1 MQRDP
6 KAVEFQGVSQLGR
19 RNVFPSEGALFAA
32 IPPHRGNRAD
42 EHDVR
47 PWNLQPMA
55 GEPRR
60 KLYSSGIEG
69 GTSTPNMQ
77 SDLVSHLVPRVGNQR
92 RAAGATFV
100 IRPRRVVRMEPQFQ
114 GWTRPANQSLIPTGC
129 RALSAPQIYRQSA

>member
-19 RNVFPSEGALFAA
+19 RNVFPSEGAPLAA

-69 GTSTPNMQ
+69 GTSTLICRVTWSVIWCLASEINGEP
-77 SDLVSHLVPRVGNQR
+77 LVQPS
-92 RAAGATFV
+92 
-100 IRPRRVVRMEPQFQ
+100 
-114 GWTRPANQSLIPTGC
+114 
-129 RALSAPQIYRQSA
+129 